1 MRMFLLAVQNFK
13 SSFRSYVSLILS
25 LAFTILVLYNFSSLL
40 NSGILNQLGETN
52 ARNIEI
58 CIQVL
63 SFVIGCFMFFFI
75 WYSTNVFLTKR
86 KKEIGIYAFMGLS
99 NQKIGKLYMIETM
112 LIGCVSLL
120 LGIIFGILTSQ
131 LFVMILMA
139 ISSIAIDIHFSIS
152 LSSILSTSLIFLV
165 MYMIFVGK
173 GYINIVRS
181 SVLSMLNANRQNE
194 YVKQNIFI
202 LLIKAIFGIGFMAAG
217 FYLATKDAGMEV
229 MFNVLS
235 AVIFVVIGIYFIFG
249 GFLPLCIQAL
259 TKRKRF
265 LYKKERTLWI
275 NSIVFRM
282 KKNYRT
288 LAIVCVLTLCS
299 ITALAFGFAMKN
311 RYNSMVHFE
320 NTYTFQILS
329 DRTGRKEE
337 FKKDIEK
344 QNTVTYASAV
354 EVNVIDKKYTN
365 TTYSTPVAVI
375 PYSQI
380 KTLAKDTNMEFALP
394 MPSNDEYIEL
404 HHIYLMSLTNDSITR
419 KEMINGIDYTSIK
432 KTATPYLGY
441 LQENMDY
448 MIVNDEVYEQMKP
461 LGQSFYMYN
470 YKIKQPE
477 NFAASVESLQ
487 ANPHCH
493 GLVKIDPN
501 REDIKWI
508 KILYSVSIFVFM
520 VFVFASGS
528 ILFMKLY
535 NDAFDEKERFDI
547 LKKIGVSHKVLKKS
561 IAKELAFSY
570 VSTLFVMSISSY
582 FSVKAIGN
590 LMQASSLLS
599 VNVISA
605 LIIYAFFFL
614 CYLVSNYLYQKQL
627 RL

>member
-1 MRMFLLAVQNFK
+1 MRMFSLAVQNFK

-152 LSSILSTSLIFLV
+152 LSSVLSTSLIFLV

-229 MFNVLS
+229 MFNVLT

-265 LYKKERTLWI
+265 LYKK
-275 NSIVFRM
+275 
-282 KKNYRT
+282 
-288 LAIVCVLTLCS
+288 
-299 ITALAFGFAMKN
+299 
-311 RYNSMVHFE
+311 
-320 NTYTFQILS
+320 
-329 DRTGRKEE
+329 KE
-337 FKKDIEK
+337 
-344 QNTVTYASAV
+344 
-354 EVNVIDKKYTN
+354 
-365 TTYSTPVAVI
+365 PC
-375 PYSQI
+375 
-380 KTLAKDTNMEFALP
+380 
-394 MPSNDEYIEL
+394 
-404 HHIYLMSLTNDSITR
+404 
-419 KEMINGIDYTSIK
+419 G
-432 KTATPYLGY
+432 
-441 LQENMDY
+441 
-448 MIVNDEVYEQMKP
+448 
-461 LGQSFYMYN
+461 
-470 YKIKQPE
+470 
-477 NFAASVESLQ
+477 
-487 ANPHCH
+487 
-493 GLVKIDPN
+493 
-501 REDIKWI
+501 
-508 KILYSVSIFVFM
+508 
-520 VFVFASGS
+520 
-528 ILFMKLY
+528 
-535 NDAFDEKERFDI
+535 
-547 LKKIGVSHKVLKKS
+547 
-561 IAKELAFSY
+561 
-570 VSTLFVMSISSY
+570 STLLFFV
-582 FSVKAIGN
+582 
-590 LMQASSLLS
+590 
-599 VNVISA
+599 
-605 LIIYAFFFL
+605 
-614 CYLVSNYLYQKQL
+614 
-627 RL
+627 